1 VTTAR
6 LIHVKHRDTGGNFF
20 PISPLFVLYFDDL
33 SPPLRNRLWR
43 SLSNFR
49 QYNETRNMTKHKWYI
64 GLTTNRRALLLGV
77 LLVVAAALLLNSQRA
92 ITVQV
97 AVLESDVPITVFGL
111 GTVEA
116 RVLSEIG
123 FEVGATLIE
132 LNADHGD
139 RVSEGAVLARLSNG
153 EQQARVAKAQAGV
166 TNGEAAMNM
175 AQTVVDQARTV
186 LAQRQ
191 QTNRRLQR
199 LRAQNTVSEEAAED
213 AQLQQ
218 DVATAE
224 LAVAL
229 SEVEVAQ
236 ARMADA
242 RAQLDYDNVLLDQ
255 HVLTAPYGAIV
266 VKRHRELGSVLNA
279 GEPVFTL
286 VDAATVW
293 VLAYVD
299 ESLAG
304 DIRVGQPVE
313 IRLRSLPRTV
323 ISGQVARIDIESD
336 RVNEERRVYVVC
348 NQCPGSFHLGE
359 QAEVLITTTELEQ
372 ALLIPETA
380 AEAFDGADG
389 KIWVVIDGKL
399 QLLNV
404 QFGAKTLDGRLVIIT
419 NLPDGAQPVTEWH
432 KGLSEGRRAKAA
444 TQVVP

>member
-1 VTTAR
+1 
-6 LIHVKHRDTGGNFF
+6 
-20 PISPLFVLYFDDL
+20 
-33 SPPLRNRLWR
+33 
-43 SLSNFR
+43 
-49 QYNETRNMTKHKWYI
+49 MTKQKRYMGAI
-64 GLTTNRRALLLGV
+64 MNRRALLLGV
-77 LLVVAAALLLNSQRA
+77 LFVAVIALLLNSQRA

-97 AVLESDVPITVFGL
+97 AVPERDVPITVFGL

-116 RVLSEIG
+116 RVLSEVG

-139 RVSEGAVLARLSNG
+139 RVSKEAVLARLSNG
-153 EQQARVAKAQAGV
+153 EQQARVAKAQAGIV
-166 TNGEAAMNM
+166 NGEAARNM

-186 LAQRQ
+186 LAQRK

-199 LRAQNTVSEEAAED
+199 LRAQNTVSAEAAED

-236 ARMADA
+236 ARLADA
-242 RAQLDYDNVLLDQ
+242 KAQLDYDNVLLDQ
-255 HVLTAPYGAIV
+255 HVLTAPYDAIV

-279 GEPVFTL
+279 GEAVFTL
-286 VDAATVW
+286 VDATTVW

-323 ISGQVARIDIESD
+323 IPGQVARIDIESD

-380 AEAFDGADG
+380 AVEFDGADG
-389 KIWVVIDGKL
+389 KIWVVMDKKL
-399 QLLNV
+399 QLLAV
-404 QFGAKTLDGRLVIIT
+404 QFGSKTLDGRLVIIT
-419 NLPDGAQPVTEWH
+419 DLPDGALPVTELH
-432 KGLSEGRRAKAA
+432 KGLSEGRRAKSTA
-444 TQVVP
+444 QVAP

>member
-1 VTTAR
+1 MGV
-6 LIHVKHRDTGGNFF
+6 
-20 PISPLFVLYFDDL
+20 
-33 SPPLRNRLWR
+33 
-43 SLSNFR
+43 
-49 QYNETRNMTKHKWYI
+49 
-64 GLTTNRRALLLGV
+64 TTNRRALLLGV
-77 LLVVAAALLLNSQRA
+77 LLVVVVVLLLNSQRA

-97 AVLESDVPITVFGL
+97 AVLERDVPITVFGL

-116 RVLSEIG
+116 RVLSEVG

-139 RVSEGAVLARLSNG
+139 RVSKEAVLARLSNG
-153 EQQARVAKAQAGV
+153 EQKARVAKAQAGV
-166 TNGEAAMNM
+166 VSGEAAMNM
-175 AQTVVDQARTV
+175 AQTIVDQARTV

-199 LRAQNTVSEEAAED
+199 LRVQNTVSAEAAED

-229 SEVEVAQ
+229 SEVEVAD
-236 ARMADA
+236 ARLADA
-242 RAQLDYDNVLLDQ
+242 RAQLEYDNVLLSQ
-255 HVLTAPYGAIV
+255 HVLTAPYDAIV
-266 VKRHRELGSVLNA
+266 VRRHRELGSVLNA

-286 VDAATVW
+286 VDATTVW

-323 ISGQVARIDIESD
+323 IPGQVARIDIESD

-380 AEAFDGADG
+380 VVEFDGADG
-389 KIWVVIDGKL
+389 KIWVVLDKKL

-419 NLPDGAQPVTEWH
+419 DLPDGALVVTGLQ
-432 KGLSEGRRAKAA
+432 KGLSEGRRANTTA
-444 TQVVP
+444 QVAR

>member
-1 VTTAR
+1 
-6 LIHVKHRDTGGNFF
+6 
-20 PISPLFVLYFDDL
+20 
-33 SPPLRNRLWR
+33 
-43 SLSNFR
+43 
-49 QYNETRNMTKHKWYI
+49 MTKQKWYM
-64 GLTTNRRALLLGV
+64 GVTMNRRALLLGV
-77 LLVVAAALLLNSQRA
+77 LLVVVVALLLNSQRA

-97 AVLESDVPITVFGL
+97 AVLEHDVPITVFGL

-116 RVLSEIG
+116 RVLSEVG

-139 RVSEGAVLARLSNG
+139 RVSKEAVLARLSNG
-153 EQQARVAKAQAGV
+153 EQKARVAKAQAGLV
-166 TNGEAAMNM
+166 NGEAAMNM

-199 LRAQNTVSEEAAED
+199 LRAQNTVSAEAAED

-229 SEVEVAQ
+229 SEIDVAE
-236 ARMADA
+236 ARLADA
-242 RAQLDYDNVLLDQ
+242 MAQLEYDNVLLDQ
-255 HVLTAPYGAIV
+255 HVLTAPYDAIV

-286 VDAATVW
+286 VDATTVW

-323 ISGQVARIDIESD
+323 IPGQVARIDIESD

-359 QAEVLITTTELEQ
+359 QAEVLITTTVLEQ
-372 ALLIPETA
+372 ATLIPETA
-380 AEAFDGADG
+380 AVEFDGVDG
-389 KIWVVIDGKL
+389 KIWVVNDKKL
-399 QLLNV
+399 QLQDV
-404 QFGAKTLDGRLVIIT
+404 QFGSKTLDGRLVIIT
-419 NLPDGAQPVTEWH
+419 DLPDGAQPVTELQ
-432 KGLSEGRRAKAA
+432 KGLSEGRRAKTAA
-444 TQVVP
+444 QVAP

>member
-1 VTTAR
+1 
-6 LIHVKHRDTGGNFF
+6 
-20 PISPLFVLYFDDL
+20 
-33 SPPLRNRLWR
+33 
-43 SLSNFR
+43 
-49 QYNETRNMTKHKWYI
+49 MTKPKWYMGVI
-64 GLTTNRRALLLGV
+64 TNRRALLLGV
-77 LLVVAAALLLNSQRA
+77 LLVVVVALLLNSQRA

-97 AVLESDVPITVFGL
+97 AAPERDVPITVFGL

-116 RVLSEIG
+116 RVLSELG

-139 RVSEGAVLARLSNG
+139 RVSEGAVLAQLSNG

-166 TNGEAAMNM
+166 VSGEAAMNM
-175 AQTVVDQARTV
+175 ARTVVDQARTV
-186 LAQRQ
+186 LAQRK

-199 LRAQNTVSEEAAED
+199 LRAQNTVSAEDAED

-224 LAVAL
+224 LAVA
-229 SEVEVAQ
+229 SSDVEVAQ
-236 ARMADA
+236 ARLADA
-242 RAQLDYDNVLLDQ
+242 KAQLDYDNVLLDQ
-255 HVLTAPYGAIV
+255 HALTAPYDAIV

-286 VDAATVW
+286 VDDTTVW

-323 ISGQVARIDIESD
+323 IPGQVARIDIESD

-359 QAEVLITTTELEQ
+359 QAEVLITTTKLEQ

-380 AEAFDGADG
+380 AVEFDGADG
-389 KIWVVIDGKL
+389 KIWVVIDKKL
-399 QLLNV
+399 QLLSV
-404 QFGAKTLDGRLVIIT
+404 QFGPKTLDGRLVIISD
-419 NLPDGAQPVTEWH
+419 LPDGSLPVTELH
-432 KGLSEGRRAKAA
+432 KGLSEGRRARTTMQAA
-444 TQVVP
+444 P

>member
-1 VTTAR
+1 MT
-6 LIHVKHRDTGGNFF
+6 
-20 PISPLFVLYFDDL
+20 
-33 SPPLRNRLWR
+33 NR
-43 SLSNFR
+43 
-49 QYNETRNMTKHKWYI
+49 KWTMGVI
-64 GLTTNRRALLLGV
+64 TNRRALLLGV
-77 LLVVAAALLLNSQRA
+77 LLVMVVAVLLNSQRA

-97 AVLESDVPITVFGL
+97 AVLERDVPITVFGL

-116 RVLSEIG
+116 RVLSEVG

-139 RVSEGAVLARLSNG
+139 RVSKKAVLARLSNG
-153 EQQARVAKAQAGV
+153 EQTARVAKAQAGLV
-166 TNGEAAMNM
+166 NGEAAMNM
-175 AQTVVDQARTV
+175 ARTVVDQARTV

-199 LRAQNTVSEEAAED
+199 LRAQNTVSAEAAED

-229 SEVEVAQ
+229 SEVEVAE
-236 ARMADA
+236 ARLADA
-242 RAQLDYDNVLLDQ
+242 RAQLEYDNVLLSQ
-255 HVLTAPYGAIV
+255 HVLTAPYDAIV
-266 VKRHRELGSVLNA
+266 VRRHRELGSVLNA

-286 VDAATVW
+286 VDATTVW

-323 ISGQVARIDIESD
+323 IPGQVARIDIESD

-359 QAEVLITTTELEQ
+359 QAEVLITTTVLEQ
-372 ALLIPETA
+372 ATLIPETA
-380 AEAFDGADG
+380 AVEFDGADG
-389 KIWVVIDGKL
+389 KIWVVNDKKL
-399 QLLNV
+399 QLQDV
-404 QFGAKTLDGRLVIIT
+404 QFGSKTLDGRLVIISD
-419 NLPDGAQPVTEWH
+419 LPDGALPVIELQ
-432 KGLSEGRRAKAA
+432 KGLSEGRRAKTTA
-444 TQVVP
+444 QVAP

>member
-1 VTTAR
+1 
-6 LIHVKHRDTGGNFF
+6 
-20 PISPLFVLYFDDL
+20 
-33 SPPLRNRLWR
+33 
-43 SLSNFR
+43 
-49 QYNETRNMTKHKWYI
+49 MTKQKWYM
-64 GLTTNRRALLLGV
+64 GVTTNRRALLLGV
-77 LLVVAAALLLNSQRA
+77 LLVAVVALLLNSQRA

-97 AVLESDVPITVFGL
+97 AVLERDVPITVFGL

-139 RVSEGAVLARLSNG
+139 RVSKEAVLARLSNG

-166 TNGEAAMNM
+166 VNGEAAMNM

-199 LRAQNTVSEEAAED
+199 LRAQNTVSAEAAED

-229 SEVEVAQ
+229 SEVEVAA
-236 ARMADA
+236 ARLADA
-242 RAQLDYDNVLLDQ
+242 RAQLDYDNVLLGQ
-255 HVLTAPYGAIV
+255 HVLTAPYDAIV
-266 VKRHRELGSVLNA
+266 VNRHRELGSVLNA

-299 ESLAG
+299 ESIAG

-380 AEAFDGADG
+380 AVEFDGADG

-399 QLLNV
+399 QLLDV

-419 NLPDGAQPVTEWH
+419 NLPDGAQPVAEWH
-432 KGLSEGRRAKAA
+432 KELSEGRRAKTTAHVA
-444 TQVVP
+444 P

>member
-1 VTTAR
+1 
-6 LIHVKHRDTGGNFF
+6 
-20 PISPLFVLYFDDL
+20 
-33 SPPLRNRLWR
+33 
-43 SLSNFR
+43 
-49 QYNETRNMTKHKWYI
+49 MTKQKWYMGVI
-64 GLTTNRRALLLGV
+64 TNRRALLLGV
-77 LLVVAAALLLNSQRA
+77 LVVVVAAVLLNSQRA

-97 AVLESDVPITVFGL
+97 AVLERDVPITVFGL

-116 RVLSEIG
+116 RVLSEVG

-139 RVSEGAVLARLSNG
+139 RVSKEAVLARLSNG
-153 EQQARVAKAQAGV
+153 EQQARVAKAQAGLV
-166 TNGEAAMNM
+166 NGEAAMNM

-199 LRAQNTVSEEAAED
+199 LRAQNTVSAEAAED

-229 SEVEVAQ
+229 SEVEVAE

-255 HVLTAPYGAIV
+255 HVLTAPYDAIV

-323 ISGQVARIDIESD
+323 IPGQVARIDIESD

-380 AEAFDGADG
+380 AVEFDGADG

-399 QLLNV
+399 QLLDV

-419 NLPDGAQPVTEWH
+419 DLPDGALVVTGLQ
-432 KGLSEGRRAKAA
+432 KGLSEGRRAK
-444 TQVVP
+444 TTVQVAP

>member
-1 VTTAR
+1 VKYDC
-6 LIHVKHRDTGGNFF
+6 IHINAK
-20 PISPLFVLYFDDL
+20 
-33 SPPLRNRLWR
+33 
-43 SLSNFR
+43 
-49 QYNETRNMTKHKWYI
+49 RNMTKQKWYMGVI
-64 GLTTNRRALLLGV
+64 TNRRALLLGV
-77 LLVVAAALLLNSQRA
+77 LVVVVVALLLNSQRA
-92 ITVQV
+92 ITVPV
-97 AVLESDVPITVFGL
+97 AVLERDVPIMVFGL

-116 RVLSEIG
+116 RILSEVG

-139 RVSEGAVLARLSNG
+139 RVSKEAVLARLSNG
-153 EQQARVAKAQAGV
+153 EQQARVAKAQAGLV
-166 TNGEAAMNM
+166 NGEAAMNM

-199 LRAQNTVSEEAAED
+199 LRAQNTVSAEAAED

-229 SEVEVAQ
+229 SEVEVAE
-236 ARMADA
+236 ARLADA
-242 RAQLDYDNVLLDQ
+242 RAQLEYDNVLLDQ
-255 HVLTAPYGAIV
+255 HVLTAPYDAIV

-286 VDAATVW
+286 VDATTVW
-293 VLAYVD
+293 VLSYVD

-323 ISGQVARIDIESD
+323 IPGQVARIDIESD

-380 AEAFDGADG
+380 AVEFDGADG
-389 KIWVVIDGKL
+389 KIWVVIDKKL
-399 QLLNV
+399 QLLDV

-419 NLPDGAQPVTEWH
+419 KLPDGALPVTELQ
-432 KGLSEGRRAKAA
+432 KGLSEGRRAKTTA
-444 TQVVP
+444 QVAP